1 MREAVNVDQAE
12 SYVGKR
18 VVKKS
23 NRPFQSGDK
32 VNTVAGVT
40 TNPHTGK
47 VAFSFKEDES
57 VVDAFICRVV
67 GDE

>member
-1 MREAVNVDQAE
+1 MREAVKVDQAE
-12 SYVGKR
+12 SYIGKR

-23 NRPFQSGDK
+23 NRPFQSGNK

-40 TNPHTGK
+40 TNPHTDK
-47 VAFSFKEDES
+47 VAFSFEEDPS

-67 GDE
+67 SDE